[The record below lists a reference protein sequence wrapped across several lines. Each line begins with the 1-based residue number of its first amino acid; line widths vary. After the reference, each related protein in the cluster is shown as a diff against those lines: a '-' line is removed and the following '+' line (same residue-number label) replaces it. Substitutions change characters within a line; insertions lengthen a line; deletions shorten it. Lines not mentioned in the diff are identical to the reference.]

1 MRKPE
6 RVVLWLIVV
15 ALGIFAFT
23 INASVNGLEETVST
37 NVTRLEEP
45 VVQAS
50 LFPVIPDEF
59 AEKLA
64 KAASTEQMTNKNDYL
79 WFVVRLTN
87 AGNVDARITAANLSL
102 VPKIEAIYGLSNDG
116 KNFEAS
122 WGGPTISEGGK
133 GQNSVTAEFPV
144 ISPGESHLIF
154 VAVRP
159 QGPHVAPYTSEARR
173 WWVDNYPMY
182 WKKMTVTAA
191 QGGFS
196 DEKKTT
202 VFYGLALPGQDIG

>member
-6 RVVLWLIVV
+6 RVVLWLVV
-15 ALGIFAFT
+15 IALGIFAIT
-23 INASVNGLEETVST
+23 INASVNSLEETVST
-37 NVTRLEEP
+37 NVSRLEEP
-45 VVQAS
+45 VIQAS

-59 AEKLA
+59 TEKLA
-64 KAASTEQMTNKNDYL
+64 KAAPAEQLTNKNDYL

-87 AGNVDARITAANLSL
+87 AGNVDTRITAVSLAL
-102 VPKIEAIYGLSNDG
+102 VPKIEAIYGLTNDG
-116 KNFEAS
+116 KNFKAS

-133 GQNSVTAEFPV
+133 GQNAVTAEFPV
-144 ISPGESHLIF
+144 VPPGESHLIF

-159 QGPHVAPYTSEARR
+159 QGPHAAPYTPEARR

-182 WKKMTVTAA
+182 WQKMTVTAA

-196 DEKKTT
+196 DVKKTA
-202 VFYGLALPGQDIG
+202 VYYGLALSGQDVG

>member
-6 RVVLWLIVV
+6 RVVLWLVV
-15 ALGIFAFT
+15 IALGIFAAT
-23 INASVNGLEETVST
+23 INASVNSLEETVST
-37 NVTRLEEP
+37 NASRLEEP

-50 LFPVIPDEF
+50 ILPVIPDEF
-59 AEKLA
+59 AEKLTQ
-64 KAASTEQMTNKNDYL
+64 AASAEQLTNKNDYL
-79 WFVVRLTN
+79 WFVVRLINT
-87 AGNVDARITAANLSL
+87 GNVDARLTAVNLSV

-122 WGGPTISEGGK
+122 WGGPNISEGGK

-144 ISPGESHLIF
+144 MPPGESHLMF

-159 QGPHVAPYTSEARR
+159 EGAHAAPYTSEARR

-196 DEKKTT
+196 DVKKTA
-202 VFYGLALPGQDIG
+202 VFYGLALSGQDVG